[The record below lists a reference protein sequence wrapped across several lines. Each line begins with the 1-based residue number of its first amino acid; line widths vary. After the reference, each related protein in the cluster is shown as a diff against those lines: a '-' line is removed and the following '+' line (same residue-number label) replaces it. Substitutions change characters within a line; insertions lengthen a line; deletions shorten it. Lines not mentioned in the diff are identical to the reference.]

1 MLNYESAYG
10 CYPPSAPL
18 KKTDPIQL
26 SWRVQILPYIEQQS
40 LYEEFKLNEPWDS
53 PNNMKLIDRMPKLYQ
68 SPLAI
73 APPGQTY
80 YKVFSGG
87 GAIFEPGK
95 KTRMTEIRDGIS
107 NTILAVEGGDSVIW
121 TKPDDIPFDPKKP
134 LPNLS
139 LMGNRRINIAMADG
153 SVRNIDLDRVSEKTL
168 KALITMAGGEAIE
181 MEGIEP

>member
-1 MLNYESAYG
+1 
-10 CYPPSAPL
+10 
-18 KKTDPIQL
+18 
-26 SWRVQILPYIEQQS
+26 
-40 LYEEFKLNEPWDS
+40 
-53 PNNMKLIDRMPKLYQ
+53 
-68 SPLAI
+68 
-73 APPGQTY
+73 
-80 YKVFSGG
+80 
-87 GAIFEPGK
+87 
-95 KTRMTEIRDGIS
+95 MTEIRDGIS